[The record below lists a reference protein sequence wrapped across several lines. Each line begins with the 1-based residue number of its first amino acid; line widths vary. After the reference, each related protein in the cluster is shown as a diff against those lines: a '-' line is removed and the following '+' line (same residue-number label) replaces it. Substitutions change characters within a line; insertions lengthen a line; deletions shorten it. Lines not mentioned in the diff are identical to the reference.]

1 MTLIPTIQ
9 TQQSPA
15 AMTMRGRNIVSK
27 EQRREGELL
36 VSIMPIGSK
45 DKYYNLGVV
54 DFVNDPV
61 LLGDTAAPLAGAV
74 SGERLGLTC
83 ACTRMFPQFGNQSL
97 RLGEGLWLI
106 PCQKEKML
114 VGHRRVDNI
123 ICHSHAFSDKL
134 SNPHL
139 ATSYVLHLG
148 HTGLS
153 PRPRGGKT
161 PPSSSAWGLPSWLP
175 ASLNTWLT
183 ASSAARCRRLQPY
196 RAKSVH
202 STVLLS

>member
-1 MTLIPTIQ
+1 MTATPTIQ
-9 TQQSPA
+9 IQQSPA
-15 AMTMRGRNIVSK
+15 AMTMRGRNILSK
-27 EQRREGELL
+27 EQRREGGLL

-45 DKYYNLGVV
+45 DKYYNLSV
-54 DFVNDPV
+54 
-61 LLGDTAAPLAGAV
+61 
-74 SGERLGLTC
+74 
-83 ACTRMFPQFGNQSL
+83 
-97 RLGEGLWLI
+97 
-106 PCQKEKML
+106 L

-202 STVLLS
+202 STVLQS